1 LCVVVIAICLL
12 ILGVRWATQEP
23 SFIEPRV
30 IASKKYEPNPR
41 PMNLKVTDEVKERA
55 QYKVISRITE

>member
-1 LCVVVIAICLL
+1 MCVVVIAICLL

-30 IASKKYEPNPR
+30 IASKKYEPNPVPMR
-41 PMNLKVTDEVKERA
+41 PKITKEVIEKSE
-55 QYKVISRITE
+55 YEVLY

>member
-1 LCVVVIAICLL
+1 MCVVVIAVCLL
-12 ILGVRWATQEP
+12 VLGVRWATQEP

-41 PMNLKVTDEVKERA
+41 PMKPKITKEVIEKSE
-55 QYKVISRITE
+55 YEVLY